1 VGPEDLASS
10 ISKSRP
16 NTSRGA
22 PEIARILMK
31 DCGQDSFGHVIA
43 DRVVAIV
50 TISALLTNIG
60 EDVSHMARTTCD
72 ILVETAK
79 WILSLAIVIELERL
93 PKGRPTHRR
102 MAVFTRSG
110 KRPVRIARS
119 CGFAHLCGE
128 QAPGR

>member
-1 VGPEDLASS
+1 VRADQREAVEVAANGADIHLPS
-10 ISKSRP
+10 I
-16 NTSRGA
+16 NG
-22 PEIARILMK
+22 
-31 DCGQDSFGHVIA
+31 
-43 DRVVAIV
+43 VAILARRAKLATMYISV
-50 TISALLTNIG
+50 TISTLFTYVA
-60 EDVSHMARTTCD
+60 EDASHMTRTTCD